1 MLVKEILHQRSAR
14 QLQTYATSAELTT
27 AATRLFKCFISAWHV
42 SPVLEF
48 FPETLVVGVQRFGVF
63 CWFQPSS
70 MAVNKLCTNLAWNP
84 RHDNMICKIPKWKNV
99 EACLFLMVKFCLSC
113 FPMTLNVHHETIS
126 IFLSGGNTP
135 SY

>member
-27 AATRLFKCFISAWHV
+27 AATRLFRCFISAWHV

-63 CWFQPSS
+63 LLVSAFI
-70 MAVNKLCTNLAWNP
+70 
-84 RHDNMICKIPKWKNV
+84 H
-99 EACLFLMVKFCLSC
+99 
-113 FPMTLNVHHETIS
+113 
-126 IFLSGGNTP
+126 GGQQVVYEPGMESTT
-135 SY
+135 